1 MSGKEY
7 TEQALRIGHS
17 FEELVQSTK
26 SQWTDEQARNFEF
39 SHVANTRKALYEIQF
54 PIESIIDLLDR
65 KLEEIK
71 RIANG

>member
-7 TEQALRIGHS
+7 SEQALRIGR
-17 FEELVQSTK
+17 FLDELVQSSK
-26 SQWTDEQARNFEF
+26 SQWTDEQARSFEL
-39 SHVANTRKALYEIQF
+39 SHVANTRKALYEVQL

-71 RIANG
+71 RIVNG